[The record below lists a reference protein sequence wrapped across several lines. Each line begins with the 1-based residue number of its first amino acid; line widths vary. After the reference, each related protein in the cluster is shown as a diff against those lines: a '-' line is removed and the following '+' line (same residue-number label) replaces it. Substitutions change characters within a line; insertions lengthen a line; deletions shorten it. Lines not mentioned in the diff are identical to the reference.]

1 MQLWGGLFFIEGDE
15 DEESEIKI
23 IKCFLLLWNCERN
36 YWPSIEGDDDEEE
49 PLSVERRPADEESDN
64 KDNWKE
70 RLEKP
75 TLSNK
80 NNRNG
85 FI

>member
-1 MQLWGGLFFIEGDE
+1 MRRPGGWPSIEVDK

-23 IKCFLLLWNCERN
+23 ICFLLLWNCECD

-64 KDNWKE
+64 KDNWKG